1 MAKLVLKRSHLLP
14 FSDLV
19 PLIGGLPLGSL
30 PSSSPMDS
38 YPGLCQSPFL
48 DSRLVSMLNCHGSS
62 LLFLPSNW
70 VSAEG
75 GTLDSWVLL

>member
-1 MAKLVLKRSHLLP
+1 MAKLVLRMGHLLP
-14 FSDLV
+14 FSDPVLLV
-19 PLIGGLPLGSL
+19 GGLPLGSL

-48 DSRLVSMLNCHGSS
+48 DSRLVSMLNLLGPS

-75 GTLDSWVLL
+75 GTLDSWVWL